1 MKKGRVLLHVLL
13 IGTLLLAC
21 ASPIFAESG
30 KNQVVA
36 QVGNEQLTEEK
47 LNARITMLPP
57 QVQEMLKNNPSMR
70 GQLINAW
77 VEMILWAKD
86 AEAQGLEKTPDIQLK
101 LADMRHSV
109 LAMAAKEKLAKDM
122 EVLPAEREEY
132 FQQHKQE
139 FMKPEE
145 VSAQHILINLPEK
158 PTPEEETKA
167 LAIVKEV
174 QEKIK
179 KNESFAELAKTYSD
193 DPGSKTN
200 GGNLAPFGR
209 GRMVPEFEKAAF
221 ATPVGQVSE
230 PVRTKFG
237 FHLIKVNEKTPETQ
251 QTLADAAEKIDA
263 IIKGKKQKTAIDKHQ
278 AELKGKYPVTVSPEV
293 SDQ

>member
-1 MKKGRVLLHVLL
+1 MKKGHVLL
-13 IGTLLLAC
+13 IGALLLAC

-57 QVQEMLKNNPSMR
+57 QVQEMLKNNPATR

-86 AEAQGLEKTPDIQLK
+86 AESQGLEKTPDIQLK
-101 LADMRHSV
+101 LSDMRHSV

-122 EVLPAEREEY
+122 EVSSAERDEY
-132 FQQHKQE
+132 YQQHKQE
-139 FMKPEE
+139 FIKPEE

-158 PTPEEETKA
+158 STPEEETKA
-167 LAIVKEV
+167 QAIVKEV

-200 GGNLAPFGR
+200 GGNLGPFGR

-237 FHLIKVNEKTPETQ
+237 FHLIKVNEKTPESQ
-251 QTLADAAEKIDA
+251 QTLADATEKIDA
-263 IIKGKKQKTAIDKHQ
+263 IIKGKKQKAALDKHLT
-278 AELKGKYPVTVSPEV
+278 ELKGKYPVTVSPEV
-293 SDQ
+293 AGQ